1 MVRSI
6 TLLALFLA
14 INISAQEVGSFYE
27 KNTALN
33 FNDGRNV
40 AGEITQPSG
49 FNPNFH
55 IYLCFGQSNMEGNAK
70 VEEQDFMGISPRFLM
85 MAGVDMPNTGR
96 KEGKWYV
103 AVPPLCRA
111 WTGLT
116 PADYFGRTMVENL
129 PDSITVGVINVAV
142 GGASIDLFDEDKTDS
157 VIAKSADWF
166 KGFCKDYNNEP
177 FRRLMQ
183 LAKKAQKVGVIK
195 GILLHQ
201 GCTDNGQKTWPSRV
215 NLIYTRMLSELGLK
229 AEDVPLLVGELLT
242 KIDGGCCYLHNSIID
257 NIHDNIPTA
266 YPISSLGCPGKP
278 DKLHFTA
285 EGYRILGK
293 RYAERMLQ
301 LLPTTSR

>member
-1 MVRSI
+1 
-6 TLLALFLA
+6 
-14 INISAQEVGSFYE
+14 
-27 KNTALN
+27 
-33 FNDGRNV
+33 
-40 AGEITQPSG
+40 
-49 FNPNFH
+49 
-55 IYLCFGQSNMEGNAK
+55 
-70 VEEQDFMGISPRFLM
+70 
-85 MAGVDMPNTGR
+85 
-96 KEGKWYV
+96 
-103 AVPPLCRA
+103 
-111 WTGLT
+111 
-116 PADYFGRTMVENL
+116 MVENL
-129 PDSITVGVINVAV
+129 PDSIIVGVINVAV

-177 FRRLMQ
+177 FRRLMR
-183 LAKKAQKVGVIK
+183 LAQKAQKVGVIK

-215 NLIYTRMLSELGLK
+215 NLIYTRMLNELGLK
-229 AEDVPLLVGELLT
+229 AEDVPLLIGELLT

-285 EGYRILGK
+285 EGYRILGR

-301 LLPTTSR
+301 LLKY